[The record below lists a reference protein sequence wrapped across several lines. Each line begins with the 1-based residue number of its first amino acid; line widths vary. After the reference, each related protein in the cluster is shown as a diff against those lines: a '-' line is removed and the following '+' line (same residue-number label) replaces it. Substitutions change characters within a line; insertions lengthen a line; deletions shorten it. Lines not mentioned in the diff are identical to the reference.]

1 MNGNVND
8 MQVINME
15 LTKRHVDFEKRFE
28 SRINVIVKQ
37 AIQNCED
44 YIHKQVM
51 KVNERTCKEGTE
63 LSNAVLTKRVCDS
76 EAQIID
82 LKRHS
87 NPYVLSEQVR
97 QLHEKVN
104 TVIAELNYIRTR
116 QNIMDSDKFIDTS
129 ITPEELRKLY
139 SSSGCS
145 QGEMAK
151 FLNVDRSRFYQIL
164 NGQETNVD
172 WVRRN
177 KLKRYFLKKIHDASS

>member
-1 MNGNVND
+1 MNGNIND

-28 SRINVIVKQ
+28 ARINVTVKQ

-51 KVNERTCKEGTE
+51 KVNERTCKEGKE

-104 TVIAELNYIRTR
+104 TVIAELNYIRSR

-139 SSSGCS
+139 ASSGCS

-151 FLNVDRSRFYQIL
+151 FLNVDKSRFYQII

>member
-28 SRINVIVKQ
+28 ARINVTVKQ

-51 KVNERTCKEGTE
+51 KVNERTCREGTE

>member
-15 LTKRHVDFEKRFE
+15 LTKRHVEFEKRFE
-28 SRINVIVKQ
+28 ARINVTVKQ

-51 KVNERTCKEGTE
+51 KVNERTCKEGKE

-104 TVIAELNYIRTR
+104 TVIAELNYIRSR

-139 SSSGCS
+139 ASSGCS

-151 FLNVDRSRFYQIL
+151 FLNVDKSRFYQII

>member
-1 MNGNVND
+1 MNGNINEL
-8 MQVINME
+8 QVINME
-15 LTKRHVDFEKRFE
+15 LTKRQVDFEKRFE
-28 SRINVIVKQ
+28 SRIAVQVKQ
-37 AIQNCED
+37 AVQNCED
-44 YIHKQVM
+44 FIYKQVL

-63 LSNAVLTKRVCDS
+63 LSNAVLTKRLCEV
-76 EAQIID
+76 ETQLID
-82 LKRHS
+82 LKRNS

-97 QLHEKVN
+97 QLHEKFN
-104 TVIAELNYIRTR
+104 TAIAEFNYIKKK
-116 QNIMDSDKFIDTS
+116 QDELDCDKFKDTS
-129 ITPEELRKLY
+129 ITPEELRQLY

-145 QGEMAK
+145 QTEMAK